1 MIINALCWYLLWI
14 VLLSFLTQT
23 HWTHSY
29 HIFLFYHEKCDTYSP
44 PSNWCLEQLVGKIL
58 CNNKSISHKFYCW
71 SLETTTARFENR
83 QWSVILLRTLEYNI
97 SSCSQAPF
105 IPKHTHSH
113 TTHSFSFLMSLS
125 LSPSHSLPVSS
136 CKFPA

>member
-1 MIINALCWYLLWI
+1 MIINALCWYLIWI

-29 HIFLFYHEKCDTYSP
+29 LIFLFYHEKCDTYSP
-44 PSNWCLEQLVGKIL
+44 PSNWGLTQLVRYYAI
-58 CNNKSISHKFYCW
+58 ISLFHIKFYCW

-83 QWSVILLRTLEYNI
+83 QWSVILLRTLKYNI